1 MASTRNINTPVNY
14 RLEEHKYKS
23 ARNHVLYENSASG
36 SAYNTQLAGNGL
48 NPGNMPWN
56 KLSTNSSDIESFLF
70 GINSTNLVNPAE
82 PLKPELANLS
92 SFNVFEKGP
101 VYMPDPFVVD
111 KYQRPLAP

>member
-14 RLEEHKYKS
+14 RLEERKYQTVQE
-23 ARNHVLYENSASG
+23 HVMYENAAHG
-36 SAYNTQLAGNGL
+36 QAWDTKIAGNGL

-70 GINSTNLVNPAE
+70 GINSTNLINPAG
-82 PLKPELANLS
+82 PLRPELTSLS
-92 SFNVFEKGP
+92 SANVFEKSP
-101 VYMPDPFVVD
+101 VYMPNPLFVE